1 MSTGTPQSLEDS
13 IRLAIEAAEAAN
25 DVAAEISQ
33 MKGEYERAATR
44 LERTRKNLVI
54 IALGG
59 FAAVA
64 TAVTFGALVYFQ
76 TLGDMQA
83 ANDTQLEALTMFST
97 SVQDLNGAVG
107 EVDKIV
113 MAYME
118 NSDAQSMAAAQMDE
132 RMTAFETDM
141 ATQIEML
148 TDKAGQ
154 MQPQMATAIK
164 MHMDEVAGGMLEN
177 VQLAMSDL
185 QLAISKML
193 ATEMA
198 TMAKMIPEMAK
209 TMAPAPAKPAPTMSK
224 PVATTTK
231 KKTTTKRRTT
241 APKPKPNPFSYP

>member
-118 NSDAQSMAAAQMDE
+118 NSDAQSMAAAQ
-132 RMTAFETDM
+132 
-141 ATQIEML
+141 I
-148 TDKAGQ
+148 
-154 MQPQMATAIK
+154 
-164 MHMDEVAGGMLEN
+164 
-177 VQLAMSDL
+177 
-185 QLAISKML
+185 
-193 ATEMA
+193 
-198 TMAKMIPEMAK
+198 
-209 TMAPAPAKPAPTMSK
+209 AP
-224 PVATTTK
+224 VD
-231 KKTTTKRRTT
+231 
-241 APKPKPNPFSYP
+241 

>member
-76 TLGDMQA
+76 TLGDMKA

-97 SVQDLNGAVG
+97 SVQDLNGAVA

-118 NSDAQSMAAAQMDE
+118 NGDAQTMAAAQIDE

-154 MQPQMATAIK
+154 MQPQMASAIK
-164 MHMDEVAGGMLEN
+164 THMDEVAGGILED

-185 QLAISKML
+185 QLAFSKML

-198 TMAKMIPEMAK
+198 TMAKMIPEMTK
-209 TMAPAPAKPAPTMSK
+209 TMAPAPAKPA
-224 PVATTTK
+224 ATTPKPASTPSS
-231 KKTTTKRRTT
+231 TTSTPRRTT